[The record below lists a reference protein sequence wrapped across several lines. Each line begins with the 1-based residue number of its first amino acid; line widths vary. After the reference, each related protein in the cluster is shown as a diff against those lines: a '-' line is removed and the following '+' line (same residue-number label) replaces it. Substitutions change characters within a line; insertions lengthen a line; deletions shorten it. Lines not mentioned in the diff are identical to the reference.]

1 VAPSRFKP
9 GDVIAVTVAAK
20 APDGSVRFAL
30 DQDPQVEGAL
40 VVLDPYTGEVKAMV
54 GGYDFNRSVFN
65 RALQAKRQPGSA
77 FKPLV
82 YAAAI
87 DKGYTSASVVLDAP
101 ITLSNGNQ
109 PAWSPKN
116 FGNRYYGP
124 TPLRTALTKSLNSV
138 TVRLA
143 QAIGIDYVRA
153 YVQRFGLAGPLP
165 RNFSLA
171 LGTSEVTPLELTRAY
186 GVFATLGKRFDPI
199 FITGVSDHDG
209 QPLQFGGTRPHFE
222 RVMSPA
228 TAFVMTDMMESVV
241 KNGTGKKAGEIGRP
255 VAGKTG
261 TTNDTHDAWFIGF
274 TPDLI
279 AGVWVGF
286 DSERSL
292 GKEQTGGHAAAPI
305 WAAFMK
311 RALQDRPPVDFPVP
325 EGVTFAR
332 VDPSS
337 GLRAVPGG
345 RSMMEVFV
353 AGSEPTHY
361 ARVAGHEENGEE
373 DDGQGATGGSLG
385 DSGDHDDE
393 APGAE

>member
-1 VAPSRFKP
+1 
-9 GDVIAVTVAAK
+9 
-20 APDGSVRFAL
+20 
-30 DQDPQVEGAL
+30 
-40 VVLDPYTGEVKAMV
+40 
-54 GGYDFNRSVFN
+54 
-65 RALQAKRQPGSA
+65 
-77 FKPLV
+77 
-82 YAAAI
+82 
-87 DKGYTSASVVLDAP
+87 
-101 ITLSNGNQ
+101 
-109 PAWSPKN
+109 
-116 FGNRYYGP
+116 
-124 TPLRTALTKSLNSV
+124 
-138 TVRLA
+138 
-143 QAIGIDYVRA
+143 
-153 YVQRFGLAGPLP
+153 
-165 RNFSLA
+165 
-171 LGTSEVTPLELTRAY
+171 
-186 GVFATLGKRFDPI
+186 
-199 FITGVSDHDG
+199 
-209 QPLQFGGTRPHFE
+209 
-222 RVMSPA
+222 MSPA

-292 GKEQTGGHAAAPI
+292 GADQTGGHAAAPI

-353 AGSEPTHY
+353 TGSEPTRY
-361 ARVAGHEENGEE
+361 ARVAGHEDNGEE
-373 DDGQGATGGSLG
+373 DDSQGATGGSLG